1 MLTASLPC
9 SKIFSG
15 NPLNVTIK
23 FTSITVASK
32 DLFKGLSLP
41 INSTHSSFPAPTQIC
56 LRKLSR
62 NRKGHWCLQ
71 RMAAILQSLL
81 EWGPE
86 VTQPDAHS
94 EPLGEGGGT
103 DLSNFFPDWR

>member
-1 MLTASLPC
+1 MYSPPKASFLVGGGGSVCCCLFQLP
-9 SKIFSG
+9 
-15 NPLNVTIK
+15 
-23 FTSITVASK
+23 
-32 DLFKGLSLP
+32 
-41 INSTHSSFPAPTQIC
+41 
-56 LRKLSR
+56 R